1 MTPLHVAAASNN
13 SSVVEILAS
22 NGGLLEATT
31 FYMLQTPLHYAA
43 RYNSPSS
50 VKKLVEM
57 GAVLEARYV
66 FYLGGL
72 LTPISAKANITIS
85 TSIFLQMMLKN
96 ELSAILSAIMT
107 TQCHCCSGTTEEEHR
122 YC

>member
-1 MTPLHVAAASNN
+1 MPRPTFYIPSTTSISTDKQTTFPENDYCVTPLHVAAASNN

-57 GAVLEARYV
+57 GAVLEAR
-66 FYLGGL
+66 
-72 LTPISAKANITIS
+72 
-85 TSIFLQMMLKN
+85 
-96 ELSAILSAIMT
+96 
-107 TQCHCCSGTTEEEHR
+107 
-122 YC
+122 